1 MKECDCEYCPLSW
14 EDRSYEGE
22 CEDCGCMA
30 YGDYLGGA
38 KFLCRLP
45 DFIKRKIAKCKQ
57 SRIDKQ
63 QAHQYEGIGEWYAEE
78 QRKTTAMRQALGE
91 KLFENLY
98 GEELYLCFE
107 HDGKLYK
114 YGEGRCIS
122 REQAY
127 EIRCRYEE
135 LLENSDESEET
146 E

>member
-78 QRKTTAMRQALGE
+78 QRKDRAFRQAIDECIFVNSWG
-91 KLFENLY
+91 ENLI
-98 GEELYLCFE
+98 LCSE
-107 HDGKLYK
+107 DKNGKRYK
-114 YGEGRCIS
+114 VEIS
-122 REQAY
+122 DEYCLARM
-127 EIRCRYEE
+127 RYEE
-135 LLENSDESEET
+135 LLKESEGT

>member
-1 MKECDCEYCPLSW
+1 MKDCDCEYCPLSW
-14 EDRSYEGE
+14 EERGL
-22 CEDCGCMA
+22 EDTDVGCYW
-30 YGDYLGGA
+30 YGDLYGSR
-38 KFLCRLP
+38 FMCHMP
-45 DFIKRKIAKCKQ
+45 NFIKRFIANI
-57 SRIDKQ
+57 RIRKNEKEL
-63 QAHQYEGIGEWYAEE
+63 AKQYEGIGEWYAEE

-122 REQAY
+122 REQAH

-135 LLENSDESEET
+135 LLEKFRRK
-146 E
+146 